1 MVQLMIDLLLSF
13 SRGLAKWYT
22 KSKIMLMEHCRVKR
36 QTSETKDFEL
46 RIAIR
51 YSLAI
56 RDQEMFQC

>member
-1 MVQLMIDLLLSF
+1 M
-13 SRGLAKWYT
+13 AKWYT
-22 KSKIMLMEHCRVKR
+22 KSKIMLMEHCRVER
-36 QTSETKDFEL
+36 QTSETKYFEL